1 MYELTVYQEVVLG
14 PDDVHTDVLLKQKY
28 EIRPTLDDKDDA
40 VLKASLGLTGGH
52 KVFTSVRKIK
62 EDIDG

>member
-1 MYELTVYQEVVLG
+1 MYELTVYQEVVVG
-14 PDDVHTDVLLKQKY
+14 PDEVHTDVLLK
-28 EIRPTLDDKDDA
+28 ERHETRPTLDEKDDA
-40 VLKASLGLTGGH
+40 ILKASLGLMGGH